1 MVRQGRRARR
11 AAPAARQAD
20 YTHLRH
26 PFAAQSVF
34 SRDAIAAMHDQALRV
49 LEQLGVRVLL
59 KEARDIYAVA
69 GARIDDDMVFI
80 GRDIVAAAIETTPS
94 SYTVNARNPKRSQVF
109 EPGAMLF
116 MAGAGCP
123 HASDLERGRRPGSL
137 QDFTET
143 LQLQQHFDAIHMLG
157 PSAEPQDIPPNL
169 RHYDMMQAQMAVSD
183 KPLFTY
189 ARGSGQVDDALKMI
203 AIGHGLSDEQLF
215 GQIWCTTIINTNSP
229 RLIDRPMAQGLIDFA
244 RAGQFSIVTPF
255 CLAGAMAPVTVAGAL
270 ILQHAEALAAI
281 TLAQLAKP
289 GAAVAYGGFTSNV
302 DMKSG
307 APAMGTP
314 EHMKMILGG
323 GQLARH
329 IGLPWRCATGT
340 ASTNADMQSAGET
353 HMGLWACMLANAT
366 VTIHAAGWLESGLTF
381 GYEKFINDMEAVQ
394 SLAEMCTPPDADAG
408 AMAWEA
414 LEAVQPGGHFF
425 GNDHTVAR
433 YDTAFYAPLVA
444 DLANFGTWEAAGGHS
459 SAVRATAIWKSILA
473 GFKPPAG
480 STEAAG
486 RLEGFIARR
495 KQAGGADP
503 LD

>member
-1 MVRQGRRARR
+1 MARQGRRARK
-11 AAPAARQAD
+11 AAPAARHTD
-20 YTHLRH
+20 YRHLRQ
-26 PFAAQSVF
+26 PLAPQTAF
-34 SRDAIAAMHDQALRV
+34 SDDAVASMHDQALRV
-49 LEQLGVRVLL
+49 LEELGIKVLL
-59 KEARDIYAVA
+59 EEARDLYAAA
-69 GARIDDDMVFI
+69 GARVDDDMVFI
-80 GRDIVAAAIETTPS
+80 GRDIVEAALVTTPS
-94 SYTVNARNPKRSQVF
+94 SYTINARNPQRSQVF

-143 LQLQQHFDAIHMLG
+143 LQLQQCFDAIHMLG
-157 PSAEPQDIPPNL
+157 PSSEPQDVPAHL
-169 RHYDMMQAQMAVSD
+169 RHYNMMRAQMAVSD

-189 ARGSGQVDDALKMI
+189 SRGSGQVEDALKMI
-203 AIGHGLSDEQLF
+203 AIGHGLSDDELF
-215 GQIWCTTIINTNSP
+215 GNIWCTTIINTNSP

-270 ILQHAEALAAI
+270 VLQHAEAMAAI
-281 TLAQLAKP
+281 TLAQLAKS
-289 GAAVAYGGFTSNV
+289 GAAVCYGGFTSNV

-314 EHMKMILGG
+314 EHVKMILGG

-329 IGLPWRCATGT
+329 IGLPWRCASGT
-340 ASTNADMQSAGET
+340 ASTSADMQSAGET
-353 HMGLWACMLANAT
+353 HNGLWACAMANAT
-366 VTIHAAGWLESGLTF
+366 VTVHAAGWLESGLTF

-394 SLAEMCTPPDADAG
+394 TIAELCTPAEADDG
-408 AMAWEA
+408 ALAWEA

-425 GNDHTVAR
+425 GNDHTMAR

-444 DLANFGTWEAAGGHS
+444 DLANFGTWEASGSKS
-459 SAVRATAIWKSILA
+459 STQRATEIWKTLLA
-473 GFKPPAG
+473 EFTPPAG
-480 STEAAG
+480 SEEAAG
-486 RLEGFIARR
+486 RIEGFIARR
-495 KQAGGADP
+495 IEEGGAHP